1 MANRFFVGR
10 CELDLY
16 IENCHSLKEKRRI
29 TKSIKERLQNQ
40 YNIAVCEYGDLSL
53 WQRVQLA
60 VITCSNSKEIV
71 DSTITKVRDF
81 LDRVHAVSLLNFT
94 CDIQ

>member
-1 MANRFFVGR
+1 MSNKLFVGR

-29 TKSIKERLQNQ
+29 VKSIKERLWNQ
-40 YNIAVCEYGDLSL
+40 YNIAICEYGDLSL

-60 VITCSNSKEIV
+60 VITCSNSKAIV
-71 DSTITKVRDF
+71 DSTIMKVRDF
-81 LDRVHAVSLLNFT
+81 LDRAHAVSLLNFK